1 MASSFKAWL
10 VEAWQRARRGAWRQ
24 ASPAPVVGDQPPV
37 DTPTQAPGVASE
49 RTTSPSA
56 KPSSPPPSP
65 PLEVPPA
72 LVSPPLL
79 APVPVPPVSV
89 PPRPRGDGQRL
100 AAEFVH
106 HQGVMDYLLFV
117 PGGWQGQPLPLV
129 LMLHGCTQDPDDFA
143 RGTRMNAL
151 AQEQGVLVLYP
162 AQAGSANPARCWNW
176 FSRMHQK
183 RHVGEPALLAALTQR
198 VMQTHGVDPHR
209 VYVAGLSAG
218 GAMAAVLG
226 QTWPDLFAAVGVHS
240 GLACGAAG
248 DVIGAMAV
256 MRHGPKGPPEALPL
270 PVIVFH
276 GDADPTVHPG
286 NGEQVVAAALGQAGP
301 LPVPTEAMQ
310 GHTERGQAYTRRVY
324 TDAAS
329 GRAAEHWLLHGAG
342 HAWAGGDAG
351 GSFTDPAGPD
361 ASREMLRF
369 FLDHPKPAQH

>member
-24 ASPAPVVGDQPPV
+24 VSPAPLVGDHPPV
-37 DTPTQAPGVASE
+37 DTPPEAPAVVPE
-49 RTTSPSA
+49 RATSPSA
-56 KPSSPPPSP
+56 EPPSPPPSP
-65 PLEVPPA
+65 PPEAPPA
-72 LVSPPLL
+72 PVSPPLL
-79 APVPVPPVSV
+79 APVPVPPVPV
-89 PPRPRGDGQRL
+89 PPRPRGDGQLL

-143 RGTRMNAL
+143 RGTRMNTL

-162 AQAGSANPARCWNW
+162 AQASAANPARCWNW
-176 FSRMHQK
+176 FSRTHQK

-198 VMQTHGVDPHR
+198 VMQTQGADPQR

-240 GLACGAAG
+240 GLAHGAAD

-301 LPVPTEAMQ
+301 LAAAAEVVE
-310 GHTERGQAYTRRVY
+310 GHTVLGQAYTRRIY
-324 TDAAS
+324 ADATS

-342 HAWAGGDAG
+342 HAWAGGDAS

-369 FLDHPKPAQH
+369 FLDHPKPARH